1 MKKIFAV
8 LAAMAF
14 ALVSC
19 NPDIEPS
26 GPSAGQDTTT
36 TTPVVPPPSAKI
48 VIGICHSGMTASGLS
63 NFQKC
68 IGDAGGTILLN
79 GNYCYTKA
87 EAEAYVAKIDAL
99 ISPGSTSGDADGS
112 DGKPKRSVSD
122 NNLIQAAL
130 DAGKPILGICY
141 GHQRL
146 NVVLGGSTK
155 AVSVLAPS
163 SEVTHKL
170 SQNGSNVGL
179 NTQIHAITVDST
191 SILYT
196 LLGETKVMV
205 NSSHEFAVAN
215 VSSKVW
221 VTARAD
227 DGIVEAIE
235 GKDNKRIMG
244 VQFHPEVLYGK
255 MGLVPHL
262 RIFDWFIA
270 QAKEAKKERE
280 SSSSGGGE

>member
-1 MKKIFAV
+1 MEKIFAV
-8 LAAMAF
+8 LAAMVF

-19 NPDIEPS
+19 NTDIEPPA
-26 GPSAGQDTTT
+26 PSPEQDTTAVS
-36 TTPVVPPPSAKI
+36 PVVPPPLPAKI

-63 NFQKC
+63 NYQKC

-122 NNLIQAAL
+122 NCLIQAAL
-130 DAGKPILGICY
+130 DAGKPVLGICY

-146 NVVLGGSTK
+146 NVVLGGSTRN
-155 AVSVLAPS
+155 VSVLAPK
-163 SEVTHKL
+163 SEVTHKF
-170 SQNGSNVGL
+170 SEGGSNVGL
-179 NTQIHAITVDST
+179 NTQIHSITVDST

-196 LLGETKVMV
+196 LLGDTRVMV

-215 VSSKVW
+215 VSSQVW
-221 VTARAD
+221 VTASAE

-235 GKDNKRIMG
+235 GKSNKRIMG

-255 MGLVPHL
+255 MGIVPHL
-262 RIFDWFIA
+262 RIFDWFVS
-270 QAKEAKKERE
+270 QAREVKEASAK
-280 SSSSGGGE
+280 